1 MIAPVLCSIFL
12 GLAVYHYAG
21 YPFAVVVLARL
32 RGKVRLPPVPTDWP
46 SVSLVIAA
54 FNEEKVIAEKIRNS
68 LSLRYPQDRYDI
80 IVVADGSNDS
90 TAQIVN
96 SFADPRVRGLH
107 DPQRRG
113 KSHALN
119 RAVAASQ
126 ADIVVLSDANNMY
139 SEDAL
144 ELLVRRLSDATV
156 GGVTGVKKVV
166 QDISRQASTGD
177 GLYWKYESKIKE
189 AESALGGT
197 VTGDGEIF
205 ALRREFYSPIPQGV
219 VNDDMYLTLQ
229 LVAKGKRVAYEP
241 NATAVEEG
249 SITIREDVNVK
260 IRMIAGGYQGVKHDA
275 GIVFGSGWFTFK
287 FISHKILRWLM
298 PLFLIGLFVSNL
310 FALDQ
315 PFFQVVFAGQVILYA
330 GALLGCLL
338 QAARGHASV
347 LYVPFYFVV
356 MNIAA
361 FAGLIRFF
369 KGRQSALWVK
379 AQR

>member
-1 MIAPVLCSIFL
+1 MIAPILCSIFL
-12 GLAVYHYAG
+12 GLAVYHYVG
-21 YPFAVVVLARL
+21 YPLAVMVLAKL
-32 RGKVRLPPVPTDWP
+32 RGKTQLAPNPSTWP

-54 FNEEKVIAEKIRNS
+54 FNEEKVIADKIRNS
-68 LSLRYPQDRYDI
+68 LSLRYPQDKYEI

-96 SFADPRVRGLH
+96 SFTDSRVRGMH

-119 RAVAASQ
+119 RAVAASK
-126 ADIVVLSDANNMY
+126 ADIIVLSDANNMY
-139 SEDAL
+139 SEDAI
-144 ELLVRRLSDATV
+144 ELLVRRLADENV

-166 QDISRQASTGD
+166 QDISRAASTGD

-189 AESALGGT
+189 AESVLGGT

-205 ALRREFYSPIPQGV
+205 ALRRELYSPIPQGV

-241 NATAVEEG
+241 RATAVEEG
-249 SITIREDVNVK
+249 SITIGEDVNVK

-275 GIVFGSGWFTFK
+275 DIVFGSGWFTLK

-298 PLFLIGLFVSNL
+298 PLFLIGLLVTNWFV
-310 FALDQ
+310 LDQ
-315 PFFQVVFAGQVILYA
+315 LFFRLIFVGQVILYVS
-330 GALLGCLL
+330 ALLGWLL
-338 QAARGHASV
+338 QKARGHASV